1 MKPRAVL
8 EVITPHADI
17 THSMPGGLAYV
28 DQMLTEAGLSGQ
40 LANDDE
46 ALWLRRCLYYLDK
59 RFHGWLR
66 VHLIAPMS
74 LPGLVKVI
82 RYRVRTY
89 PTFIMGGQP
98 YTGHNLEELEAF
110 IRRQAGEM

>member
-1 MKPRAVL
+1 MTARPRELLLLRHGRSDWSVSSDDFHRPL
-8 EVITPHADI
+8 RLK
-17 THSMPGGLAYV
+17 GKR
-28 DQMLTEAGLSGQ
+28 
-40 LANDDE
+40 DE